1 MLFTCYILILKGCL
15 SESSKQHY
23 YIPCTVYCTE
33 QSFISAY
40 FFEKMK
46 FGIHGQPKW

>member
-1 MLFTCYILILKGCL
+1 VKAQNSITIYLALSIVLGKALFQLI
-15 SESSKQHY
+15 
-23 YIPCTVYCTE
+23 
-33 QSFISAY
+33 